1 MAGFEIGWFLTII
14 VGGFAG
20 WMAGKFL
27 DMRYG
32 IIMNIIIGIVG
43 AVVAAAI
50 FRRFGVVIQ
59 GDWLG
64 FLLTSFVGA
73 SLLLYAVKLLRR

>member
-27 DMRYG
+27 NMRFG

-50 FRRFGVVIQ
+50 FRRFGVMVA

-64 FLLTSFVGA
+64 FLVTSFVGA
-73 SLLLYAVKLLRR
+73 SLLLFVVKLIRR

>member
-1 MAGFEIGWFLTII
+1 MAGFEIGWFLTIV

-27 DMRYG
+27 DMRFG
-32 IIMNIIIGIVG
+32 IIMNIIIGILG
-43 AVVAAAI
+43 SVVAAALA
-50 FRRFGVVIQ
+50 RRFGIFVE

-73 SLLLYAVKLLRR
+73 SLLLFVIKIIRR

>member
-32 IIMNIIIGIVG
+32 IIMNIIIGILG
-43 AVVAAAI
+43 SVVAAAV
-50 FRRFGVVIQ
+50 FRRFGIFVE

-73 SLLLYAVKLLRR
+73 SLLLFVIKIIRR

>member
-1 MAGFEIGWFLTII
+1 MAGFEIGWFLTVV

-27 DMRYG
+27 DMRFG
-32 IIMNIIIGIVG
+32 IIMNIIIGILG
-43 AVVAAAI
+43 SVVAAEV
-50 FRRFGVVIQ
+50 FRRFGIFVE

-73 SLLLYAVKLLRR
+73 SLLLFVIKIIRR